1 MLAGT
6 RRLLW
11 LGVRPPPAP
20 LVRHEMSEL
29 PNEAKLALS
38 RAPHGDVA
46 ALVDDVVACV
56 LDSLVA
62 AHDGPAFDAAGFAAL
77 STGVSADLPAAVRD
91 VVLLVSRVLGA
102 WQTVQARVRG
112 TASLTLLPSLTD
124 VRSQVDALVYPGFV
138 AATGRGRLPDLLRYL
153 QAADRRLDRMP
164 ENPGRDRAAM
174 ARVDQ
179 AREWYEDAVRRLPPG
194 VTPSADLAGVRWMLE
209 ELRVSLFAQPLKTA
223 YPISEQRIRQALS
236 RAAG

>member
-1 MLAGT
+1 
-6 RRLLW
+6 
-11 LGVRPPPAP
+11 
-20 LVRHEMSEL
+20 
-29 PNEAKLALS
+29 
-38 RAPHGDVA
+38 
-46 ALVDDVVACV
+46 
-56 LDSLVA
+56 
-62 AHDGPAFDAAGFAAL
+62 
-77 STGVSADLPAAVRD
+77 
-91 VVLLVSRVLGA
+91 
-102 WQTVQARVRG
+102 
-112 TASLTLLPSLTD
+112 
-124 VRSQVDALVYPGFV
+124 
-138 AATGRGRLPDLLRYL
+138 
-153 QAADRRLDRMP
+153 MP